1 MSADPFAVVKVGG
14 SLFDLPQLG
23 PMLRRWLDHLDTR
36 RVVLLPGGGRVADA
50 VRAFD
55 RAQQLGEEAAHWLAL
70 RAMRFNVALLHAV
83 LPDSSPAENLT
94 ECESLWQRGLAP
106 ILDILPF
113 VLADE
118 NAPDHLPHTWQVTS
132 DSVAARL
139 AVVWN
144 ADRLILLKSTTLPA
158 GLDWDEAARLGVVD
172 ASLAGV
178 VRGGKFVAEVV
189 DFRAWSGDAE
199 KSNS

>member
-23 PMLRRWLDHLDTR
+23 PVLRRWLDQLDMR
-36 RVVLLPGGGRVADA
+36 HVVLLPGGGPAADA

-55 RAQQLGEEAAHWLAL
+55 KMQQLGEEAAHWLAL

-83 LPDSSPAENLT
+83 LPDSSPAENLA
-94 ECESLWQRGLAP
+94 ECESLWQRGLTP

-113 VLADE
+113 ALADE
-118 NAPDHLPHTWQVTS
+118 NAADHLPHTWQVTS
-132 DSVAARL
+132 DALAARV

-144 ADRLILLKSTTLPA
+144 ANRLILLKSTALPA
-158 GLDWDEAARLGVVD
+158 RLDWDEAARLGVVD
-172 ASLAGV
+172 ASFAGV

-189 DFRAWSGDAE
+189 DFRVWTRAAGA
-199 KSNS
+199 